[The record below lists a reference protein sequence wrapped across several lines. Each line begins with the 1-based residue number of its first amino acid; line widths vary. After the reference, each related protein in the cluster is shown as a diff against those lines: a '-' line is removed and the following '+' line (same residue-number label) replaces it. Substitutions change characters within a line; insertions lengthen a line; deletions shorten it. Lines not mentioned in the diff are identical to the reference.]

1 MLSVV
6 KNQNSTMQATNTV
19 SQHQIATVCQNVTD
33 ANKQKFFVLV
43 RKQKVGSPT
52 QGGRP
57 TPALLEFL
65 NKIPDN
71 SLNNINISAFDTRF
85 AKDEH
90 GFGLKVLM
98 NTIGFAAEK
107 IAKSL
112 QNKGGT
118 LVVPA
123 EGFIVTGREGPLKK
137 GELERAAE
145 WAREIAKKKNRV
157 MH

>member
-1 MLSVV
+1 
-6 KNQNSTMQATNTV
+6 
-19 SQHQIATVCQNVTD
+19 
-33 ANKQKFFVLV
+33 
-43 RKQKVGSPT
+43 
-52 QGGRP
+52 
-57 TPALLEFL
+57 
-65 NKIPDN
+65 
-71 SLNNINISAFDTRF
+71 ISAFDTRF